1 MAKIKLSDI
10 STTNGTQSGPLEIP
24 KYASQVINLAN
35 GYANATRP
43 AHVGMVSQEIQNFR
57 NDKSVADHTF
67 ESWKKWHQEKFPDG
81 IKKATESC
89 WDKFVEMRNKLC
101 EVTKE
106 DIEKWEKNLV
116 FDKTYDG
123 LMVQKAIIEHIAAE
137 IGTKNYKLANAKEE
151 SQGIDGFINN
161 KPIQVKSK
169 TFQQSS
175 KISNESTRCTT
186 VEYEKRGK
194 NIIFDYNPED
204 FQ

>member
-1 MAKIKLSDI
+1 
-10 STTNGTQSGPLEIP
+10 
-24 KYASQVINLAN
+24 
-35 GYANATRP
+35 
-43 AHVGMVSQEIQNFR
+43 
-57 NDKSVADHTF
+57 
-67 ESWKKWHQEKFPDG
+67 
-81 IKKATESC
+81 
-89 WDKFVEMRNKLC
+89 MRNKLC

-186 VEYEKRGK
+186 VEYEKKGK